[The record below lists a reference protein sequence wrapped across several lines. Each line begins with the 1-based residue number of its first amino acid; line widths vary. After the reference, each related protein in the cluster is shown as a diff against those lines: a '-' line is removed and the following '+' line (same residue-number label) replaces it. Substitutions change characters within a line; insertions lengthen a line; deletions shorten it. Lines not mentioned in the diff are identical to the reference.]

1 MKVASEMI
9 VQNGEVKAGQK
20 REMVSEQALKE
31 WRRFSDVDA
40 VAFCDQHG
48 LSHHVEGCLLL
59 AHKVMG
65 ITKQPFVL
73 LVTDEEVGDASLV
86 IVATVSGD
94 AETASSAFERFL
106 KEWVARTGA
115 ERIPISLTYMID

>member
-1 MKVASEMI
+1 MKVASEMV
-9 VQNGEVKAGQK
+9 VQNGEVEANQK
-20 REMVSEQALKE
+20 REMVSEQALME
-31 WRRFSDVDA
+31 WRRFSDADA

-48 LSHHVEGCLLL
+48 LSHRVDGCLLL
-59 AHKVMG
+59 AHKAMG
-65 ITKQPFVL
+65 ITKQPFAL

-94 AETASSAFERFL
+94 AETASIAYEGFL

-115 ERIPISLTYMID
+115 ERIPISLSYTID